1 MLFTAKQIAPER
13 VSRGV
18 TWVFGVLLAAAV
30 VASLGFPGGVQ
41 APDMTLAAPGV
52 VETSLTHGVTMLAS
66 LVDSAWRETVREVS
80 RVVIAVLQWHWW
92 PLEIAIQSNR
102 VNWQNLSGGANVL
115 HS

>member
-18 TWVFGVLLAAAV
+18 VWVFGVLLGAAV
-30 VASLGFPGGVQ
+30 VASIGFPGGVQ
-41 APDMTLAAPGV
+41 LPDPALTPGV
-52 VETSLTHGVTMLAS
+52 VETTLTDGVTKLAG
-66 LVDSAWRETVREVS
+66 LVESAWRETVREVS

-92 PLEIAIQSNR
+92 PLEIANQANR
-102 VNWQNLSGGANVL
+102 VNWQDLSGGANVL